1 MKLMD
6 QLPIR
11 GLSFISC
18 IFISTTAFAQSNQV
32 GGALNQKSGE
42 YAVPAGG
49 LEGAVPKTTIIKQ
62 EAAAVSR
69 PANINTENAS
79 MADFQSFEKSCKG
92 GDGNACLVAAKIMMA
107 EKPPQEI
114 FNLSSTTRINR
125 GIRLYEAAIA
135 ANNNL
140 EAMELVYDLYYD
152 KNIIERQ
159 LHSYTDKDRANELLE
174 IMVSKNYPGG
184 TIRQAREYIEDPQ
197 YLLSFSKKKEACAT
211 ARALSTQNDLTLST
225 KSIVNDLLSGNICP
239 LSK

>member
-1 MKLMD
+1 MKFFIPLFRV
-6 QLPIR
+6 LPIY
-11 GLSFISC
+11 SC
-18 IFISTTAFAQSNQV
+18 AILASSAFAQANQSTSQ
-32 GGALNQKSGE
+32 LNQKPGE
-42 YAVPAGG
+42 YSAPAGG
-49 LEGAVPKTTIIKQ
+49 LEGAMPKTTIIKQ
-62 EAAAVSR
+62 EVTPSRTVSV
-69 PANINTENAS
+69 NTENAS
-79 MADFQSFEKSCKG
+79 FTDFQAFDKSCKG
-92 GDGNACLVAAKIMMA
+92 GDGDACLVAAKIMMA

-114 FNLSSTTRINR
+114 FNLSTTTRINR

-135 ANNNL
+135 ASGNL

-152 KNIIERQ
+152 KNILERQ

-174 IMVSKNYPGG
+174 IMISKNYPGG

-211 ARALSTQNDLTLST
+211 ARSLSAQNNLTPST